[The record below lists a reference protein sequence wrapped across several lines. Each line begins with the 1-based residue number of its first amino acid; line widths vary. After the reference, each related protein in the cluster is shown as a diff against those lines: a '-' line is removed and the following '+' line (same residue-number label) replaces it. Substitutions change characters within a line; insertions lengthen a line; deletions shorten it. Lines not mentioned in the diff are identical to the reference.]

1 MPCEEM
7 RKLEEA
13 QRLHREAELFLTC
26 GQATSRTTAAIT
38 LRLLLKECQVDQAR
52 TGRAMRVHRRD
63 CADCASPI
71 SNWIV

>member
-7 RKLEEA
+7 KKLEEA

-26 GQATSRTTAAIT
+26 GQATSGPTAAT
-38 LRLLLKECQVDQAR
+38 TQRLLLKECRADQAR
-52 TGRAMRVHRRD
+52 TSRAMRMHRRV

-71 SNWIV
+71 SN